1 MSESH
6 ASHSTEHAEHPPV
19 PYYLIF
25 GTLLAFTVI
34 TIYASFIHFQS
45 KALNVTVAFAIAAF
59 KASLVMLFFMHLKYE
74 KKPIV
79 LIALAPFALVV
90 VLITALF
97 PDIANGQFHSD
108 QPLGPATAEHHEAE
122 HK

>member
-1 MSESH
+1 MSDAA
-6 ASHSTEHAEHPPV
+6 ASHSVEHHEHPPV
-19 PYYLIF
+19 PYFLIF
-25 GTLLAFTVI
+25 GTLVVFTGI
-34 TIYASFIHFQS
+34 TIAASFVDLHS
-45 KALNVTVAFAIAAF
+45 KALNVTLAFAIAAF

-74 KKPIV
+74 KRPIV

-108 QPLGPATAEHHEAE
+108 QQLGTPTAEHPAVE